1 MSYESLYHYGIKG
14 MKWGVRRF
22 QNKDGSL
29 TSSGKKRY
37 YAFGKEENDRRD
49 ATKREK
55 RETRDYKKKPIGK
68 RVFDVTKEIADRVL
82 DRAESKNFFD
92 SDDIFSEKSK
102 RTASRISNTRDFLD
116 NLDYEDLTSKNKSK
130 IKKLG
135 KEFVRNSL
143 DDDSDNSFFNKSFD
157 DFSKIQRRNDFIKS
171 FFEDD

>member
-1 MSYESLYHYGIKG
+1 M
-14 MKWGVRRF
+14 
-22 QNKDGSL
+22 
-29 TSSGKKRY
+29 
-37 YAFGKEENDRRD
+37 
-49 ATKREK
+49 
-55 RETRDYKKKPIGK
+55 
-68 RVFDVTKEIADRVL
+68 L

-135 KEFVRNSL
+135 KEFVRNTL